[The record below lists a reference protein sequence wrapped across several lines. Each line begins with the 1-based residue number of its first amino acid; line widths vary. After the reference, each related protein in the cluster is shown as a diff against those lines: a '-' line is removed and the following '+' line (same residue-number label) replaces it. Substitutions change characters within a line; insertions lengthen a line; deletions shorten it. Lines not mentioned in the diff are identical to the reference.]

1 MCHKYTKFAQIVLFM
16 IVVAESGS
24 TKCDW
29 LLDDGNGH
37 VYETFTIG
45 FNPFFHSTEV
55 VLEHLK
61 ANAELMKH
69 ALQIQEVNFYGAGC
83 SSEDRNAVIRAGLE
97 AVFVN
102 AKCSVGHD
110 LNAAAYSTFSGE
122 PAITCILG
130 TGSNSCYFDGNE
142 VSEVIPALGYILG
155 DEGSGSYFGKRI
167 LADYIYERLPKELQK
182 DFRGR
187 YQLTKEEIFSKVY
200 NQRDANVFLASFMRF
215 LVPHKEHPYFSEIIN
230 KGLRHFAEIHIACY
244 PNYKDVPVHFVGSVS
259 YYFQDI
265 LRDIADEMGFTVG
278 NVNKNPVSAL
288 LEYHKNLTAAS

>member
-1 MCHKYTKFAQIVLFM
+1 MCHKYTKFVQTVLFM

-29 LLDDGNGH
+29 LLDDGKGH
-37 VYETFTIG
+37 VHETFTIG
-45 FNPFFHSTEV
+45 FNPFFHTTDV

-61 ANAELMKH
+61 ANTDLMKY
-69 ALQIQEVNFYGAGC
+69 ALQIEEVHFYGAGC
-83 SSEDRNAVIRAGLE
+83 SSENRNAVIKVALE
-97 AVFVN
+97 TVFTQ
-102 AKCSVGHD
+102 AKCHVGHD
-110 LNAAAYSTFSGE
+110 LNASAYSTYTGE

-142 VSEVIPALGYILG
+142 VTEVIPALGYILG
-155 DEGSGSYFGKRI
+155 DEGSGAYFGKQI

-182 DFRGR
+182 DFKGR

-215 LVPHKEHPYFSEIIN
+215 LVPHKEHPYFAEIIN
-230 KGLRHFAEIHIACY
+230 KGLRLFAEIHITCY
-244 PNYKDVPVHFVGSVS
+244 PNYREVPVHFVGSVS
-259 YYFQDI
+259 YYFQDV
-265 LRDIADEMGFTVG
+265 LRDIGTEMGFTVG

-288 LEYHKNLTAAS
+288 LDYHKNLITAS

>member
-1 MCHKYTKFAQIVLFM
+1 M

-130 TGSNSCYFDGNE
+130 TGSNSCYFDWNE

-187 YQLTKEEIFSKVY
+187 YQLTKE
-200 NQRDANVFLASFMRF
+200 
-215 LVPHKEHPYFSEIIN
+215 
-230 KGLRHFAEIHIACY
+230 
-244 PNYKDVPVHFVGSVS
+244 
-259 YYFQDI
+259 
-265 LRDIADEMGFTVG
+265 
-278 NVNKNPVSAL
+278 
-288 LEYHKNLTAAS
+288 

>member
-1 MCHKYTKFAQIVLFM
+1 M

-29 LLDDGNGH
+29 LLDDGKGH
-37 VYETFTIG
+37 VNETFTIG
-45 FNPFFHSTEV
+45 FNPFFHTTEV

-61 ANAELMKH
+61 VNTELMKY
-69 ALQIQEVNFYGAGC
+69 ALQIEEVYFYGAGC
-83 SSEDRNAVIRAGLE
+83 SSENRNAVIRVALE
-97 AVFVN
+97 TMFPQ
-102 AKCSVGHD
+102 AKCYVGHD
-110 LNAAAYSTFSGE
+110 LNAAAYSTYTGE

-155 DEGSGSYFGKRI
+155 DEGSGSYFGKQI
-167 LADYIYERLPKELQK
+167 LAAYIYERLPKELQK
-182 DFRGR
+182 DFKGR

-215 LVPHKEHPYFSEIIN
+215 LVPHKEHPYFSDIIN
-230 KGLRHFAEIHIACY
+230 KGLRQFAEIHITCY
-244 PNYKDVPVHFVGSVS
+244 PNYREVPVHFVGSVS

-265 LRDIADEMGFTVG
+265 LRDIASEMGFTVG

-288 LEYHKNLTAAS
+288 LDYHKNLTTAS